1 MIILNKLSL
10 KFGLWFLGAML
21 ILEVCLFFF
30 LHTSIVDSRIEEELN
45 ALQARGNSHRDVLEN
60 SYKEETLHHIAVM
73 ESKADT
79 EVIITDQ
86 NQNII
91 ITSSKL
97 DKEEQTII
105 TKEIE
110 QVPRDGVILENR
122 WKSEKYIST
131 VTPFT
136 INQHQEGY
144 VYMFRSTDQIQSL
157 ISRLNH
163 HFIVGAIMIL
173 SLMVITILFLSKAL
187 TTPLIRMKRETEKL
201 SKGDFSVNLP
211 DMGNDELGELSRA
224 IKILAKELQH
234 LKEERNEFLASIS
247 HELRTPLTY
256 IKGYADV
263 SRRKELDQTERNQ
276 YLGIIY
282 EESEKLSDM
291 IKDLFDL
298 AKLDRNT
305 FVINFMKVELCSFLL
320 SIYEKILPAFKE
332 KGMDLK
338 VYCHKNVHIMIDPMR
353 FEQVLFNLLD
363 NAIKYSESH
372 TKTCIFVRR
381 EKGKV
386 LMEIK
391 DEGDGIPEEDL
402 PFIFERFYRV
412 DKSRSRGTGGTG
424 LGLSIVKELIE
435 AHGGHIEV
443 KSEPGK
449 GTAFL
454 ITVEEMIE

>member
-1 MIILNKLSL
+1 MIILNKISL

-30 LHTSIVDSRIEEELN
+30 LHTSIVGSRIEEELN
-45 ALQARGNSHRDVLEN
+45 ALQARGNSHRDVLEI
-60 SYKEETLHHIAVM
+60 SYNEETLHHIAVM
-73 ESKADT
+73 EANADT
-79 EVIITDQ
+79 EVIITDL

-91 ITSSKL
+91 ISSSKL
-97 DKEEQTII
+97 DNEEQTII

-110 QVPRDGVILENR
+110 QVPRDGAILENR

-157 ISRLNH
+157 ISRLSH

-211 DMGNDELGELSRA
+211 DMGNDELGELSCA
-224 IKILAKELQH
+224 IKTLGKELKH
-234 LKEERNEFLASIS
+234 LKEERSEFLASIS

-263 SRRKELDQTERNQ
+263 SRRKDLDQTEREQ
-276 YLGIIY
+276 YLDIIY

-363 NAIKYSESH
+363 NAIKYSEPH

-402 PFIFERFYRV
+402 PFIFERFYRI